1 MDKAIEQFDAAKLA
15 LKEATNALD
24 EAVTAE
30 LVKITLKLD
39 PNAPNKKELLQQ
51 RIYDLREL
59 LDIYDLRELL
69 DKLPDSYP
77 GCRKIIED
85 IIRSEDFLNPDNKGN
100 WPFA

>member
-59 LDIYDLRELL
+59 LD
-69 DKLPDSYP
+69 KLPDSYP